1 MKTTE
6 RIVLS
11 KKLRPLSTSELAF
24 VRGGCGGDPQDPPVD
39 NGIGTSPS
47 VSGIGTSPSVPK
59 PQ

>member
-1 MKTTE
+1 MKTE

-11 KKLRPLSTSELAF
+11 KKLRPLNTAELAQ
-24 VRGGCGGDPQDPPVD
+24 VKGGCGEDPPVD

-47 VSGIGTSPSVPK
+47 TNGIGTSPSTQK